1 MTTRDDPFR
10 EIEEL
15 FDQFTDFGATLSGDI
30 PVDVVDTDDEV
41 VVVVADLPGRDAGH
55 IQVQLEGERRL
66 QIEAPER
73 EEELDGRYV
82 LRGRPHSAVSRSVR
96 LPAAVDEGETD
107 ASYDRGVLTVRL
119 GKPTGDDGTD
129 IPVN

>member
-1 MTTRDDPFR
+1 MTARDDPFR

-41 VVVVADLPGRDAGH
+41 VVVADLPGRDAED

-73 EEELDGRYV
+73 EEALDGRYV
-82 LRGRPHSAVSRSVR
+82 LRGRPDSAVSRSVR